1 MDKSPKIIKCLI
13 MDDEPLAVE
22 IIGRYIRRV
31 PSLRLVAQCENAI
44 QALTILQQQ
53 EIDLLF
59 ADIRMPELLGT
70 DLIRILQHPPRVII
84 TTAYAEYALEGYDLD
99 IVDYLLKPI
108 RFERFLKAIDK
119 LFKKEGA
126 PSEPR
131 APQADHGTPQADSVA
146 SSPGRPDPAPGA
158 TPRPTPDPINEDYLY
173 LRTDR
178 KMVRVMLDT
187 ILCIEG
193 RKNYV
198 KILTGNGPLMIKNSM
213 SAMAAMLPEG
223 RFIRVH
229 RSYIVA
235 TAKIDSF
242 TPDSIEIRDIKIPV
256 GKLYKNAFLKSISSL
271 HGPL

>member
-1 MDKSPKIIKCLI
+1 MDKSPKIIKCLV

-22 IIGRYIRRV
+22 IIGRYIQRV
-31 PSLRLVAQCENAI
+31 PSLRLVAQCGNAI

-119 LFKKEGA
+119 LFKKEGSS
-126 PSEPR
+126 SEPA
-131 APQADHGTPQADSVA
+131 APQTDRPN
-146 SSPGRPDPAPGA
+146 RPDQAVPSSDHASPS
-158 TPRPTPDPINEDYLY
+158 PDRPDSKNEDYLY

-178 KMVRVMLDT
+178 KMVRLMLDT

-198 KILTGNGPLMIKNSM
+198 KILTENGALMIKNSM

-223 RFIRVH
+223 SFIRVH

-235 TAKIDSF
+235 TAKINSF
-242 TPDSIEIRDIKIPV
+242 TPDSIEIRDMKIPV
-256 GKLYKNAFLKSISSL
+256 GKLYKNTFLKSISSI
-271 HGPL
+271 HGPV

>member
-1 MDKSPKIIKCLI
+1 MDKSPKIIKCLV

-22 IIGRYIRRV
+22 IIGRYIQRV

-53 EIDLLF
+53 DVDLLF

-70 DLIRILQHPPRVII
+70 DLIKILQHPPRVII

-99 IVDYLLKPI
+99 VVDYLLKPI

-119 LFKKEGA
+119 LFKQDGS
-126 PSEPR
+126 PSE
-131 APQADHGTPQADSVA
+131 QAVQQPDSAVP
-146 SSPGRPDPAPGA
+146 SPDRSDSKS
-158 TPRPTPDPINEDYLY
+158 EDYLY

-178 KMVRVMLDT
+178 KMVRLMLDT

-198 KILTGNGPLMIKNSM
+198 KILTENGSLMIKNSM
-213 SAMAAMLPEG
+213 SAMEAMLPEG
-223 RFIRVH
+223 PFIRVH

-235 TAKIDSF
+235 TTKINSF
-242 TPDSIEIRDIKIPV
+242 TPDSIEIRDMKIPV
-256 GKLYKNAFLKSISSL
+256 GKLYKNAFLKSMQ
-271 HGPL
+271 G

>member
-1 MDKSPKIIKCLI
+1 MDKPAKIIKCLV
-13 MDDEPLAVE
+13 MDDEPLAQEV
-22 IIGRYIRRV
+22 IARYIQRI

-70 DLIRILQHPPRVII
+70 DLIKILQHPPQVII

-99 IVDYLLKPI
+99 VVDYLLKPI

-119 LFKKEGA
+119 LFKQDGTPSELDVPQPHHLA
-126 PSEPR
+126 PSP
-131 APQADHGTPQADSVA
+131 A
-146 SSPGRPDPAPGA
+146 RPDSKK
-158 TPRPTPDPINEDYLY
+158 EDYLY

-178 KMVRVMLDT
+178 KMVRLMLDT

-198 KILTGNGPLMIKNSM
+198 KILTENGPLLIKNSM
-213 SAMAAMLPEG
+213 SAMEAMLPEG
-223 RFIRVH
+223 LFIRVH

-235 TAKIDSF
+235 TTKIKSF
-242 TPDSIEIRDIKIPV
+242 TPDTIEIRDMKIPV
-256 GKLYKNAFLKSISSL
+256 GKLYKNAFLKSISSV
-271 HGPL
+271 HGPV

>member
-1 MDKSPKIIKCLI
+1 MDKPAKIIKCLV
-13 MDDEPLAVE
+13 MDDEPLAQEV
-22 IIGRYIRRV
+22 IARYIQRI

-70 DLIRILQHPPRVII
+70 DLIKILQHPPQVII

-99 IVDYLLKPI
+99 VVDYLLKPI

-119 LFKKEGA
+119 LFKQDGTPSELDVPQPHHLA
-126 PSEPR
+126 PSP
-131 APQADHGTPQADSVA
+131 A
-146 SSPGRPDPAPGA
+146 RPDSKK
-158 TPRPTPDPINEDYLY
+158 EDYLY

-178 KMVRVMLDT
+178 KMVRLMLNT

-198 KILTGNGPLMIKNSM
+198 KILTENGPLLIKNSM
-213 SAMAAMLPEG
+213 SAMEAMLPEG
-223 RFIRVH
+223 LFIRVH

-235 TAKIDSF
+235 TTKIKSF
-242 TPDSIEIRDIKIPV
+242 TPDTIEIRDMKIPV
-256 GKLYKNAFLKSISSL
+256 GKLYKNAFLKSISSV
-271 HGPL
+271 HGPV

>member
-1 MDKSPKIIKCLI
+1 MDKPTKIIRCLV

-22 IIGRYIRRV
+22 IIVRYIQRV
-31 PSLRLVAQCENAI
+31 PSLRLVAQCENAL

-53 EIDLLF
+53 EVDLLF

-119 LFKKEGA
+119 LFKQDGV
-126 PSEPR
+126 PSEQATL
-131 APQADHGTPQADSVA
+131 APH
-146 SSPGRPDPAPGA
+146 RPDSK
-158 TPRPTPDPINEDYLY
+158 NEDYLY

-178 KMVRVMLDT
+178 KMVRLMLDT

-198 KILTGNGPLMIKNSM
+198 KILTENGTLMIKNSM

-223 RFIRVH
+223 LFIRVH

-235 TAKIDSF
+235 TTKIDSF
-242 TPDSIEIRDIKIPV
+242 TPDSIDIRDMKIPV
-256 GKLYKNAFLKSISSL
+256 GKLYKNSFLKSMP
-271 HGPL
+271 G

>member
-1 MDKSPKIIKCLI
+1 MSSSPMDKSPKIIKCLV
-13 MDDEPLAVE
+13 MDDEPLAQEV
-22 IIGRYIRRV
+22 IARYIQRI

-53 EIDLLF
+53 EVDLLF

-70 DLIRILQHPPRVII
+70 DLIKILQHPPQVII

-99 IVDYLLKPI
+99 VVDYLLKPI

-119 LFKKEGA
+119 LFKQEGA
-126 PSEPR
+126 PSEHDVPQPDYL
-131 APQADHGTPQADSVA
+131 AP
-146 SSPGRPDPAPGA
+146 SPARPDSKK
-158 TPRPTPDPINEDYLY
+158 EDYLY

-178 KMVRVMLDT
+178 KMVRLMLDT

-198 KILTGNGPLMIKNSM
+198 KILTENGTLLIKNSM
-213 SAMAAMLPEG
+213 SAMEAMLPEG
-223 RFIRVH
+223 LFIRVH

-235 TAKIDSF
+235 TTKINSF
-242 TPDSIEIRDIKIPV
+242 TPDSIEIRDMKIPV
-256 GKLYKNAFLKSISSL
+256 GKLYKNTFLKSMP
-271 HGPL
+271 G

>member
-1 MDKSPKIIKCLI
+1 MDKSTKIIKCLV
-13 MDDEPLAVE
+13 MDDEPLAQEV
-22 IIGRYIRRV
+22 IARYIQRIS
-31 PSLRLVAQCENAI
+31 SLRLVAQCENAI

-70 DLIRILQHPPRVII
+70 DLIKILQHPPQVII

-99 IVDYLLKPI
+99 VVDYLLKPI

-119 LFKKEGA
+119 LFKQDGA
-126 PSEPR
+126 PSEQDILTP
-131 APQADHGTPQADSVA
+131 DHLTTQPAHLTP
-146 SSPGRPDPAPGA
+146 SPARPDSKK
-158 TPRPTPDPINEDYLY
+158 EDYLY

-178 KMVRVMLDT
+178 KMVRLMLDT

-198 KILTGNGPLMIKNSM
+198 KILTENGPLLIKNSM
-213 SAMAAMLPEG
+213 SAMEAMLPEG
-223 RFIRVH
+223 LFIRVH

-235 TAKIDSF
+235 TTKIKSF
-242 TPDSIEIRDIKIPV
+242 TPDTIEIRDMKIPV
-256 GKLYKNAFLKSISSL
+256 GKLYKNTFLKSMP
-271 HGPL
+271 G

>member
-1 MDKSPKIIKCLI
+1 MSCSPMDKPTKIIRCLV

-22 IIGRYIRRV
+22 IIGRYIQRV
-31 PSLRLVAQCENAI
+31 PSLRLVGQCENAI
-44 QALTILQQQ
+44 QALTMLQQQ
-53 EIDLLF
+53 EVDLLF

-119 LFKKEGA
+119 LFNQERA
-126 PSEPR
+126 PSQQATEEPDR
-131 APQADHGTPQADSVA
+131 TDSK
-146 SSPGRPDPAPGA
+146 
-158 TPRPTPDPINEDYLY
+158 NEDYLY

-178 KMVRVMLDT
+178 KTVRLMLDT

-198 KILTGNGPLMIKNSM
+198 KILTENGALMIKNSM

-223 RFIRVH
+223 SFIRVH

-235 TAKIDSF
+235 KAKINSF
-242 TPDSIEIRDIKIPV
+242 TPDSIKIRDMNIPV
-256 GKLYKNAFLKSISSL
+256 GKLYKNTFLKLFS
-271 HGPL
+271 

>member
-1 MDKSPKIIKCLI
+1 
-13 MDDEPLAVE
+13 
-22 IIGRYIRRV
+22 
-31 PSLRLVAQCENAI
+31 
-44 QALTILQQQ
+44 
-53 EIDLLF
+53 
-59 ADIRMPELLGT
+59 LGT
-70 DLIRILQHPPRVII
+70 DLIRILQHPPQVII

-119 LFKKEGA
+119 VFKQEAA
-126 PSEPR
+126 PSEP
-131 APQADHGTPQADSVA
+131 AALQ
-146 SSPGRPDPAPGA
+146 PDPEK
-158 TPRPTPDPINEDYLY
+158 EDYLY

-178 KMVRVMLDT
+178 KMVRLMLDT

-198 KILTGNGPLMIKNSM
+198 KILTGNGTLMIKNSM

-223 RFIRVH
+223 SFIRVH

-242 TPDSIEIRDIKIPV
+242 TPDSIEIRGMKIPV
-256 GKLYKNAFLKSISSL
+256 GKLYKNTFLKSVS
-271 HGPL
+271 G